1 MKKLIMLAIT
11 MLVALPVMAAPAFEV
26 PGLPSGSMGA
36 PSREDIS
43 AFHFDTDN
51 EGWQMTYVGDA
62 PGSTYD
68 TLYPNEPALW
78 SSILGD
84 PVGSIFQ
91 TVTDNVAQRAYWQGF
106 IGDHGFMGDL
116 NGQMIQCNVYST
128 ANWTTIS
135 GLHGGLGG
143 DDGNVYARWV
153 VSRESDAGDTWAMYI
168 SNRSVSLDMN
178 GFSGWEIFAVDVNES
193 NFSRWPNSPDPSQ
206 SFMQV
211 MSDYDQ
217 IGLYIFSGTDD
228 MTDVD
233 GGGTTWVDHN
243 GTYRLAHYGTISTG
257 GDATWAIDNPTVD
270 GGVVPTQ
277 STTFD
282 GVKALY
288 R

>member
-11 MLVALPVMAAPAFEV
+11 MLLALPVMAAPIHEV

-43 AFHFDTDN
+43 GFHFDTDN

-91 TVTDNVAQRAYWQGF
+91 TVTDDVAQRAYWQGF

-116 NGQMIQCNVYST
+116 NGQMIQCNVYT
-128 ANWTTIS
+128 TGNWTTIS

-153 VSRESDAGDTWAMYI
+153 IARESDAGGTWAMYI

-178 GFSGWEIFAVDVNES
+178 GFSGWEIFAVDVNET

-233 GGGTTWVDHN
+233 GGGTTWVTHN
-243 GTYRLAHYGTISTG
+243 GTSRLAHYGTVSTG
-257 GDATWAIDNPTVD
+257 GDATWAIDNPTVGD
-270 GGVVPTQ
+270 GVVSTQ